1 MRLEGNE
8 QGVSEVG
15 DEVDRG
21 QSGEANLVGHVG
33 HGQDMNFTKQY
44 KYNMGSPLTRRF
56 REKKSHDLNN
66 ISKGLLWWLCG
77 EYSVGKHR

>member
-15 DEVDRG
+15 DEVERK
-21 QSGEANLVGHVG
+21 QSGEANLVGHVD

-44 KYNMGSPLTRRF
+44 NMGSPLPPQKVQRKEVT
-56 REKKSHDLNN
+56 
-66 ISKGLLWWLCG
+66 
-77 EYSVGKHR
+77 